1 MKARRRYEDRPEL
14 SGDLSSKG
22 MLWKVSTKQRVL
34 RHGAHDANWNWAP
47 SLNCTCNVVARTW
60 ADSPRTPQFF
70 GGQPCP
76 AFSLAEDSAKFSVP
90 TLSYQTG
97 QHQQNTTARHST
109 ARTHTHSPDLPKMDC
124 SSELSSGQLTRISTT
139 GKDDML
145 RQQSPFLHPGTVTR
159 ANTLAII
166 QLSKDDLI
174 PVYLRDTQGE
184 HDGYKEGHVL
194 NTRFGSFPH
203 STLIGIPWGSQVRAS
218 VVDTGSRG
226 RKRKNPP
233 PAAKAEETSEVLKRK
248 RDANDEGEKRV
259 KSAVDEAATAEDNT
273 TTEQPQAAP
282 AEEDEEP
289 TGDAKAQDTN
299 GNTTT
304 PQTAVTKKQSK
315 TNPSSAQSGF
325 VHILPPTPEV
335 WTTSLPHRTQVVY
348 TPDYSY
354 ILQRIRARPG
364 SRLIEAGSG
373 SGSFTHASARAV
385 YNGIPEPNDHQS
397 AATGKVFS
405 FEFHEQRFQKMKK
418 EIQQHG
424 LSNLVEVNHRDVYN
438 EGFLVDGRSPK
449 ADAVF
454 LDLPAPWLAL
464 PHLSRRQPKT
474 GAEMD
479 GVEGA
484 KEEEWISPL
493 NPKKSVYI
501 CTFSPCI
508 EQVTRTVSEMRK
520 LGWVEIDM
528 VEISHK
534 RIQVTREKIG
544 LEVVSDRGAQL
555 APRDVKEALV
565 RLREI
570 EVKSAEHHA
579 KMVAQN
585 SKTKPEDDDDMDEE
599 TLNAA
604 ASKMNGDE
612 STGQVVEVD
621 SKQPTVKSFMQGQ
634 LVTKPETEF
643 KAHTSYLVFAILP
656 REWTEEDEAA
666 AAAKYPIGKEPRL
679 AVATDRESRKQQKRE
694 LLMGKRKK
702 NKKEA
707 KDGKGKAHEAKPENA
722 KVEDA
727 NMEQVETDVAQD

>member
-1 MKARRRYEDRPEL
+1 
-14 SGDLSSKG
+14 
-22 MLWKVSTKQRVL
+22 
-34 RHGAHDANWNWAP
+34 
-47 SLNCTCNVVARTW
+47 
-60 ADSPRTPQFF
+60 
-70 GGQPCP
+70 
-76 AFSLAEDSAKFSVP
+76 
-90 TLSYQTG
+90 
-97 QHQQNTTARHST
+97 
-109 ARTHTHSPDLPKMDC
+109 MDC
-124 SSELSSGQLTRISTT
+124 SIQPSTGQLTSTST
-139 GKDDML
+139 VGDIL
-145 RQQSPFLHPGTVTR
+145 PEQSPFLHPGAVTR

-184 HDGYKEGHVL
+184 HDGYKEGHVI

-226 RKRKNPP
+226 RKKKSQAAADKKNSKP
-233 PAAKAEETSEVLKRK
+233 EEEGEEDNTSGVLKRK

-259 KSAVDEAATAEDNT
+259 KSATVEAARAAQDNT
-273 TTEQPQAAP
+273 ATKQPQAAP
-282 AEEDEEP
+282 TEEAP
-289 TGDAKAQDTN
+289 LGDAEKQDENEKTN
-299 GNTTT
+299 TE
-304 PQTAVTKKQSK
+304 PQGPVAKKQNKS
-315 TNPSSAQSGF
+315 NMSAAQSGF
-325 VHILPPTPEV
+325 VHILPPTPEI

-364 SRLIEAGSG
+364 TRLIEAGSG

-385 YNGIPEPNDHQS
+385 YNGAPNSAKQS
-397 AATGKVFS
+397 TPTGKVFS
-405 FEFHEQRFQKMKK
+405 FEFHEQRFEKMRREIK
-418 EIQQHG
+418 EHG
-424 LSNLVEVNHRDVYN
+424 LSSVVEVNHRDVYN
-438 EGFLVDGRSPK
+438 DGFLVDGKSPQ

-484 KEEEWISPL
+484 KEKEWVSPL

-508 EQVTRTVSEMRK
+508 EQVTRTVSAMRK

-534 RIQVTREKIG
+534 RMQVLREKIG
-544 LEVVSDRGAQL
+544 LDIVSDRGVQM
-555 APRDVKEALV
+555 APKDVKEALV
-565 RLREI
+565 KLREV

-579 KMVAQN
+579 KMVGQH
-585 SKTKPEDDDDMDEE
+585 SKTKTEDDDDLDDEVPQ
-599 TLNAA
+599 AA
-604 ASKMNGDE
+604 ASKVNGDGPT
-612 STGQVVEVD
+612 SQVVEED
-621 SKQPTVKSFMQGQ
+621 NKHSGVKSFMQGR
-634 LVTKPETEF
+634 LITKPETEL

-666 AAAKYPIGKEPRL
+666 AAAKWPIGNEPRVVVGL
-679 AVATDRESRKQQKRE
+679 DRESRKQQKRE
-694 LLMGKRKK
+694 MLLSKRKK
-702 NKKEA
+702 NKKEV
-707 KDGKGKAHEAKPENA
+707 KDGSGKAHEARVENA
-722 KVEDA
+722 KGEDVK
-727 NMEQVETDVAQD
+727 MEETQG